1 MKHRWAALVI
11 VLALVALVPGTG
23 TAQDSTSARSRER
36 TPGFGLGQNYPNPF
50 NPTTTIPFTIGDQPC
65 TNTGGGR
72 RYRVSLRIY
81 NVLAQ
86 IVAVPIL
93 QGGDEAA
100 GQPLE
105 NLQLGCGPKSAFWNG
120 NYLNQSREVAS
131 GIYLYRLEVD
141 GRAIVKKMIVIK

>member
-1 MKHRWAALVI
+1 MKHRWAALVF
-11 VLALVALVPGTG
+11 VLALLALVPTTG
-23 TAQDSTSARSRER
+23 TAQDSTPARSRER
-36 TPGFGLGQNYPNPF
+36 TPGLGLGQNYPNPF

-65 TNTGGGR
+65 TDSGR

-86 IVAVPIL
+86 LVAVPIL

-100 GQPLE
+100 GQPVE
-105 NLQLGCGPKSAFWNG
+105 NLQLGCGAKSAFWNG
-120 NYLNQSREVAS
+120 NYLNGSREVAS

-141 GRAIVKKMIVIK
+141 GRAVVKKMIVIK